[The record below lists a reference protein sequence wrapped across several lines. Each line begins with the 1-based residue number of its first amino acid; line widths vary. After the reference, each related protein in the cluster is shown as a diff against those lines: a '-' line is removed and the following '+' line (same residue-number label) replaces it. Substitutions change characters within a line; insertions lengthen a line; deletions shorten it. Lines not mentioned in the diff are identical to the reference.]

1 MTPRDSAAAT
11 NAENPFLHGPATDR
25 PLRLLRERTGAPA
38 GDGSAA
44 LIGDSRAIAAVREEI
59 ERVAPTEAP
68 VLIEGESGTGKEV
81 VAQAIH
87 ERSARRAAPLVPVN
101 CGAIPEA
108 LIESELFGHE
118 RGSFTGAAKTQ
129 EGILERAHGGTL
141 FLDEI
146 TEMPVAL
153 QVKLLRALE
162 TQRIQRVGGVE
173 TIATDV
179 RVVAATNRSPAAAI
193 RDGHLREDL
202 YFRLA
207 VFPIRLPPLRE
218 REGDVVLL
226 ADRFLDALNERH
238 GTEKRWAAGALE
250 ELARRPWRGNVREL
264 KNAVQRAFILA
275 SDELHTDAQRA
286 APREGGGGRAG
297 EGATF
302 TLHAGV
308 SIAEAERALIRITL
322 DATRGGKPE
331 AARIL
336 GISLKTLY
344 NRLHEY
350 EQRSG

>member
-1 MTPRDSAAAT
+1 MTPPPSTAAQH
-11 NAENPFLHGPATDR
+11 AEAPPPYEPKVDR
-25 PLRLLRERTGAPA
+25 PLRLVRDRRVDAA
-38 GDGSAA
+38 DDGPAA
-44 LIGDSRAIAAVREEI
+44 LLGNSRAIATLVEEI
-59 ERVAPTEAP
+59 ERVAPTEAS

-87 ERSARRAAPLVPVN
+87 ELSARRDAALVPVN
-101 CGAIPEA
+101 CGAIPES

-129 EGILERAHGGTL
+129 AGILERAHGGTL

-146 TEMPVAL
+146 TEMPLPL

-162 TQRIQRVGGVE
+162 SRRIQRVGGSE
-173 TIATDV
+173 EIATDV
-179 RVVAATNRSPAAAI
+179 RVLAATNRPAAAAV

-226 ADRFLDALNERH
+226 ANRFLEALNERH
-238 GTEKRWAAGALE
+238 GTAKRWAEGALDE
-250 ELARRPWRGNVREL
+250 FEGRPWRGNVREL
-264 KNAVQRAFILA
+264 KNAVLRSFILA
-275 SDELHTDAQRA
+275 SDELRTDAQRA
-286 APREGGGGRAG
+286 APREGAPPAG
-297 EGATF
+297 EGGTF
-302 TLHAGV
+302 TLRAGV
-308 SIAEAERALIRITL
+308 SIAEAERALIRLTL
-322 DATRGGKPE
+322 DATHGAKPE
-331 AARIL
+331 AARSL

-350 EQRSG
+350 ESSRA